1 MVVER
6 KEEGNFVAFKTRRV
20 EFISLLKCFE
30 DSLQK
35 ADTLDGTIFFSQPLT
50 FGDCMIVVVVSIFLN
65 FFFFVSFFFFVQK
78 TSTFSFA
85 MKFLLRIAYLFPGV
99 NLITFL
105 QVVAVVFKP

>member
-85 MKFLLRIAYLFPGV
+85 MKFLRRIAYLFPGV
-99 NLITFL
+99 NLIKFL

>member
-1 MVVER
+1 M
-6 KEEGNFVAFKTRRV
+6 AFKTRRV

-65 FFFFVSFFFFVQK
+65 FFFFVSFFFFCTK
-78 TSTFSFA
+78 DLHFFICDEILTSYSVSFSRGQFNNIFTSGSCCIQTL
-85 MKFLLRIAYLFPGV
+85 KQWLRL
-99 NLITFL
+99 
-105 QVVAVVFKP
+105 